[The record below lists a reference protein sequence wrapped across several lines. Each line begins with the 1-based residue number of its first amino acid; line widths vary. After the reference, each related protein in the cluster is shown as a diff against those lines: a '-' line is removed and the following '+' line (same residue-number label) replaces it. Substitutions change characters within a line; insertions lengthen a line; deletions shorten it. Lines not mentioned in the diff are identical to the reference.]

1 MLLFLGRCLRCFQGF
16 GSLHG
21 GMEASHPFGPTNEG
35 KRPAKSPISSDRIKL
50 LDRQFLLQSIFGD
63 VFVVFCSGAGLKAP

>member
-35 KRPAKSPISSDRIKL
+35 KRASQVPYYIRADQTS
-50 LDRQFLLQSIFGD
+50 
-63 VFVVFCSGAGLKAP
+63 

>member
-35 KRPAKSPISSDRIKL
+35 KRPAKSLLAPTGSNFLTVNSCFSQSSAT
-50 LDRQFLLQSIFGD
+50 FLS
-63 VFVVFCSGAGLKAP
+63 SSAPEQV